1 MKYKIGGVFSTC
13 YFNEKFGMLAKIAD
27 KRSTVLITDE
37 TVYHFHQ
44 KKFNGWNVI
53 VLRAG
58 EDYKVQ
64 ATADAIIDNLI
75 KMGADRGTLLVGVGG
90 GMITDI
96 TGYVATIYM
105 RGLSFGFVP
114 TTLLAMVDASI
125 GGKNGVNYL
134 QYKNMIG
141 TTRQPAFII
150 FDSSFLQTLPA
161 NEWQNGFAEII
172 KHAICFDR
180 PLFASLEKHSLL
192 YYQQNKSALHFLI
205 KRNAQLKMK
214 IIQKDEFEK
223 NQRRLLNFGHT
234 IGHALELKYELSH
247 GQAISLGMVIAAAI
261 SDHYFSG
268 SIKKRLSGLL
278 EQYGL
283 PTAADINWTKVL
295 PLLRKDKK
303 KKGARLNYILIKQV
317 GKAIQREF
325 SFKELDQQIKMIN

>member
-114 TTLLAMVDASI
+114 KI
-125 GGKNGVNYL
+125 GRAHV
-134 QYKNMIG
+134 
-141 TTRQPAFII
+141 
-150 FDSSFLQTLPA
+150 
-161 NEWQNGFAEII
+161 
-172 KHAICFDR
+172 
-180 PLFASLEKHSLL
+180 
-192 YYQQNKSALHFLI
+192 
-205 KRNAQLKMK
+205 
-214 IIQKDEFEK
+214 
-223 NQRRLLNFGHT
+223 
-234 IGHALELKYELSH
+234 
-247 GQAISLGMVIAAAI
+247 
-261 SDHYFSG
+261 
-268 SIKKRLSGLL
+268 
-278 EQYGL
+278 
-283 PTAADINWTKVL
+283 
-295 PLLRKDKK
+295 
-303 KKGARLNYILIKQV
+303 
-317 GKAIQREF
+317 
-325 SFKELDQQIKMIN
+325 